1 MGRRQRVLIIFQKS
15 APWVEFF
22 ENNGMIKIWNNI
34 NFLFK
39 EIIYNGRS
47 NDRLKKKPYVL

>member
-15 APWVEFF
+15 ALCVEFF

>member
-1 MGRRQRVLIIFQKS
+1 MLIIFQKS
-15 APWVEFF
+15 ALWVEFF